1 MLTGEGESRNS
12 EFGIPTSKFHCV
24 IAGGGT
30 GGHLFP
36 GIAVAKELDNRFEN
50 AEILFVIGRE
60 RKESNILSNY
70 GYQARSIDVEGLK
83 GRGWKKVVSVLFKL
97 PKSIWQ
103 SASVINEFSPDLVL
117 GMGGYSSGPMCLAA
131 KFLGIPTAIHEQ
143 NSYPGLTNRL
153 LSRLVD
159 RVFISLEESRM
170 HFRGGSVFLTG
181 NPVREELFSD
191 RRVERKEGDRFTIL
205 VVGGSQGARAINE
218 AVAESLLYLN
228 RKGKNPEVI
237 HQTGDKDYIRVKDD
251 YRARGTKVE
260 VTPFIQDMTKA
271 YKRADIVVSRAGATT
286 IFELA
291 ALGKPSVLIPYPY
304 AANQHQEINARSLV
318 RAGGAE
324 MILQKDLTGE
334 RLARLLAGYM
344 DERSALK
351 RMGEQARKMGRRDAA
366 KIIVDQLMDVVK
378 RTNRRSLNPFSA
390 TGN

>member
-205 VVGGSQGARAINE
+205 VVGGSQGARAGT
-218 AVAESLLYLN
+218 SRGGHN
-228 RKGKNPEVI
+228 RRGEPGR
-237 HQTGDKDYIRVKDD
+237 QTKSGNGLVHRVRHALDLVRP
-251 YRARGTKVE
+251 YSGERNLSSCRSRNR
-260 VTPFIQDMTKA
+260 
-271 YKRADIVVSRAGATT
+271 RADRRPRRRPEHGDD
-286 IFELA
+286 
-291 ALGKPSVLIPYPY
+291 
-304 AANQHQEINARSLV
+304 
-318 RAGGAE
+318 GGG
-324 MILQKDLTGE
+324 DFC
-334 RLARLLAGYM
+334 R
-344 DERSALK
+344 
-351 RMGEQARKMGRRDAA
+351 GRRC
-366 KIIVDQLMDVVK
+366 LH
-378 RTNRRSLNPFSA
+378 S
-390 TGN
+390 